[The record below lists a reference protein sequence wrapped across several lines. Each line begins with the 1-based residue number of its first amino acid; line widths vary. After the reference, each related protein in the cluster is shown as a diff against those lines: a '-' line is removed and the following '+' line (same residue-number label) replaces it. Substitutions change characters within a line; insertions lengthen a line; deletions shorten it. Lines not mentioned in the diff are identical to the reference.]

1 MTFIMMDDQP
11 GVNSVIT
18 FTTFLFFF
26 SLLILNRFILI
37 DYIDNECLACT
48 IDHESETR
56 WENVDILGHNLL

>member
-37 DYIDNECLACT
+37 DC
-48 IDHESETR
+48 ESETR